1 MKVILNEAF
10 NYIFTNME
18 VFIEAVKI
26 HLLLSFVAV
35 GIGILVCVSLGI
47 FLAKTEKASLIIMN
61 IVNVGRI
68 IPSLAVLALVM
79 PFVGIGFVPSLIALT
94 LLVCPPILINTV
106 IAVKEVD
113 KSIVE
118 AAYGMG
124 MNKARVIRKVEL
136 PLALPVIIT
145 GVRTASV
152 EVIASA
158 TLAAFIGGGG
168 LGVFIINGIA
178 GANASML
185 LVGAIPVALLAL
197 IAEFTFGGIEKLT
210 TPPSI

>member
-1 MKVILNEAF
+1 ME
-10 NYIFTNME
+10 IFLG
-18 VFIEAVKI
+18 AVKV
-26 HLLLSFVAV
+26 HLILSSVAV
-35 GIGILVCVSLGI
+35 AIGISICVPLGI

-61 IVNVGRI
+61 VVNIGRI
-68 IPSLAVLALVM
+68 IPSLAVLALLM
-79 PFVGIGFVPSLIALT
+79 PFVGIGFYPSLIALT

-113 KSIVE
+113 KNIVE

-124 MNKARVIRKVEL
+124 MDKARVIRKVEL

-145 GVRTASV
+145 GIKTASV

-197 IAEFTFGGIEKLT
+197 SAEFILGGIEKLT
-210 TPPSI
+210 TPPTT

>member
-1 MKVILNEAF
+1 MIISQAYNYILNNPE
-10 NYIFTNME
+10 M
-18 VFIEAVKI
+18 FIEAVKV
-26 HLLLSFVAV
+26 HLLLSIAAV
-35 GIGILVCVSLGI
+35 SIGITICVPLGI
-47 FLAKTEKASLIIMN
+47 FLAKVEKASLIIMN
-61 IVNVGRI
+61 LVNIGRI

-113 KSIVE
+113 KNIVE
-118 AAYGMG
+118 AAFGMG
-124 MNKARVIRKVEL
+124 MGKARVIRKIEL

-145 GVRTASV
+145 GIRTSSV

-185 LVGAIPVALLAL
+185 LVGAIPVAILAL
-197 IAEFTFGGIEKLT
+197 LTEFIFGRIEKFT
-210 TPPSI
+210 THSAT

>member
-1 MKVILNEAF
+1 MILSEAYNYILNNSEHF
-10 NYIFTNME
+10 F
-18 VFIEAVKI
+18 EAVKI
-26 HLLLSFVAV
+26 HLFLSFAAV
-35 GIGILVCVSLGI
+35 GIGILLCVPLGI
-47 FLAKTEKASLIIMN
+47 YLAKTEKASLIIMN

-68 IPSLAVLALVM
+68 IPSLAILALVM
-79 PFVGIGFVPSLIALT
+79 PFVGIGFFPSLIALT

-113 KSIVE
+113 SSIVE
-118 AAYGMG
+118 AAFGMG
-124 MNKARVIRKVEL
+124 MSNARVIRKIEI

-178 GANASML
+178 GANAYLL
-185 LVGAIPVALLAL
+185 LVGAIPVAILAL
-197 IAEFTFGGIEKLT
+197 LAEFTFSGIEKLT
-210 TPPSI
+210 SPPTT

>member
-1 MKVILNEAF
+1 MNEAYKYILN
-10 NYIFTNME
+10 NSE
-18 VFIEAVKI
+18 VFFEAVKI
-26 HLLLSFVAV
+26 HLVLSFVAV
-35 GIGILVCVSLGI
+35 GLGI
-47 FLAKTEKASLIIMN
+47 IICVPLGIYLAKTEKASLIIMN

-124 MNKARVIRKVEL
+124 MNKARVIRKVEF

-185 LVGAIPVALLAL
+185 LVGAIPVALLAFL
-197 IAEFTFGGIEKLT
+197 AEFTIGGIEKLT
-210 TPPSI
+210 TPPTT

>member
-1 MKVILNEAF
+1 MIFSDAYNYILNNPE
-10 NYIFTNME
+10 M
-18 VFIEAVKI
+18 FIEAIKV
-26 HLLLSFVAV
+26 HLFLSFAAV
-35 GIGILVCVSLGI
+35 LIGIVICVPLGI
-47 FLAKTEKASLIIMN
+47 FLAKVEKASIIIMN
-61 IVNVGRI
+61 LVNIGRI

-79 PFVGIGFVPSLIALT
+79 PFVGIGFFPALIALT
-94 LLVCPPILINTV
+94 LLVCPPILINTI

-113 KSIVE
+113 KNIVE
-118 AAYGMG
+118 AAFGMG
-124 MNKARVIRKVEL
+124 MGKARVIRKIEL

-145 GVRTASV
+145 GIRTSSV

-185 LVGAIPVALLAL
+185 LVGAIPVAILAL
-197 IAEFTFGGIEKLT
+197 LTEFVLGRIEKFT
-210 TPPSI
+210 TQSAT